1 MLKEN
6 TRNHGVIKKSPK
18 SRLYA
23 TTASTR
29 ARANSSRARIA
40 KSATK
45 SKKNNN
51 NNNNLKKK
59 KQTKKTKLKKTKTN
73 TASQSKQINHIHT
86 TASFTSAK
94 ISSPPSAPST
104 TTTTTTSTFS
114 VFTPRSKMTPRSK
127 SHLFTTTPRSK
138 VNSILRHG
146 AARRPT
152 PQSRQAKQVQMER
165 AKNRLQVNSI
175 FSTKKKGRITGQPK
189 RSARRPTRRVPTN
202 KQSGRKLIESVSL
215 KLQTP
220 GNDRIKSNTRSFIS
234 SPANTPKMKINF
246 GKSASG
252 VNTPAA
258 RKQMI
263 DRLTAAMSAISDN
276 QEKSKAIESELLT
289 SVIDEEEEEEE
300 NTSDASDAEVQQLLS
315 RENSPI
321 DVTTRCSAF
330 SRLVPGSYSPIT
342 ISPSAVKN
350 RNDPL
355 GRTLKLQTT
364 CDDAIRGLT
373 KVEICYDL
381 MEDST
386 VFDMDEDEH
395 SNPPRLS
402 FDSEITAPMAVSV
415 RL

>member
-1 MLKEN
+1 
-6 TRNHGVIKKSPK
+6 
-18 SRLYA
+18 
-23 TTASTR
+23 
-29 ARANSSRARIA
+29 
-40 KSATK
+40 
-45 SKKNNN
+45 
-51 NNNNLKKK
+51 
-59 KQTKKTKLKKTKTN
+59 
-73 TASQSKQINHIHT
+73 
-86 TASFTSAK
+86 
-94 ISSPPSAPST
+94 
-104 TTTTTTSTFS
+104 
-114 VFTPRSKMTPRSK
+114 MTPRSK

-246 GKSASG
+246 GKSASA

-289 SVIDEEEEEEE
+289 SAIDEEEEEEE
-300 NTSDASDAEVQQLLS
+300 TSDASDAEVQQLLS

-373 KVEICYDL
+373 KVECYDL

-395 SNPPRLS
+395 SNPPPRLS

>member
-6 TRNHGVIKKSPK
+6 TRNCGVVKKSPK

-59 KQTKKTKLKKTKTN
+59 KQTKKTKLKKTKTI
-73 TASQSKQINHIHT
+73 TASQNKQINHIHT
-86 TASFTSAK
+86 TSSFTSAK
-94 ISSPPSAPST
+94 NMSSPPSAPSTT

-263 DRLTAAMSAISDN
+263 DRLTAAISAISDN

-289 SVIDEEEEEEE
+289 SVIDEEEEE
-300 NTSDASDAEVQQLLS
+300 TSDASDAEVQQLLS

-373 KVEICYDL
+373 KVECCYDL